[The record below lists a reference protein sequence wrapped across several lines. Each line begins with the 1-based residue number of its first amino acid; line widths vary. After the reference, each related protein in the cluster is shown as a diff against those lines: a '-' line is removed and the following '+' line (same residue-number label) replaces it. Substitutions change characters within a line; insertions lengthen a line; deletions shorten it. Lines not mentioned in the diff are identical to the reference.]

1 MKYTVEQFLAMLEKF
16 NRDNQHNNSGMIF
29 SLKEREAYE
38 LRKRGMT
45 LAKMADEMK
54 VCYNRVYE
62 LMQKIKAKEERQKKF
77 IEFVENNGKDFK

>member
-1 MKYTVEQFLAMLEKF
+1 MKYTVEQFLAAMEKF
-16 NRDNQHNNSGMIF
+16 NCDNQHNNSGMVF

-45 LAKMADEMK
+45 FAQIADEMK

-62 LMQKIKAKEERQKKF
+62 LMQKIKAKEQRQKKF
-77 IEFVENNGKDFK
+77 TEFMSGAVISR